1 MVLSFEDTPLFDW
14 LKKNRLFLLGLTILI
29 VGFQGYQYYA
39 PTLKYSKQANAWSLF
54 DVLVQDMSLDF
65 DANLSPSLLQAEEH
79 PLIYPWVVFTATNTA
94 LAIGDEDALATL
106 QPILEKLT
114 SDKDASQ
121 WVSLPESGEVTP
133 IASLLLSR
141 VADFKTKG
149 PSVWENPTP
158 SGTSIKMVV
167 TSSKGEAYAVTVGLF
182 EEDAP
187 AASAAFLSAVE
198 SGALVGVDVSSFGA
212 SLSFRDYAP
221 EAEES
226 LPLERK
232 HGLYHMAGTLST
244 TAAPGEPGMQEADS
258 VVVYLQDNFGV
269 DGRSTVFG
277 AITEGF
283 EALRTGLQAPGTEA
297 SFAITEAT
305 VL

>member
-39 PTLKYSKQANAWSLF
+39 PNLKFTKQANAWTLF

-65 DANLSPSLLQAEEH
+65 DANLSPSILQAEEY
-79 PLIYPWVVFTATNTA
+79 PTIYPWVVFTATNSA
-94 LAIGDEDALATL
+94 LATGNESALATL
-106 QPILEKLT
+106 QPLLENLA

-133 IASLLLSR
+133 IATVLLSR
-141 VADFKTKG
+141 VSDFKKTG
-149 PSVWENPTP
+149 PVVWENPEP
-158 SGTSIKMVV
+158 SGAKVQLVV
-167 TSSKGEAYAVTVGLF
+167 TSSLGESYTISAGLY

-187 AASAAFLSAVE
+187 AASAAFLNAVE
-198 SGALVGVDVSSFGA
+198 TGALVGVDVSSYGA
-212 SLSFRDYAP
+212 SLSFRDFGT
-221 EAEES
+221 EDMES

-232 HGLYHMAGTLST
+232 HGLYHLAGTLST
-244 TAAPGEPGMQEADS
+244 TVAPGEPGQQQADS
-258 VVVYLQDNFGV
+258 VVLYLQDNFGA
-269 DGRSTVFG
+269 DGGSTVFG
-277 AITEGF
+277 SMTEGL
-283 EALRTGLQAPGTEA
+283 EALQAAFSVPGSDTT
-297 SFAITEAT
+297 FAITEAT